1 MERGRS
7 IFVFLWLVVNV
18 LIFAWTIVG
27 YHAQVDPQLKEEIL
41 LRHGLVM
48 LLLTLPTGF
57 ALTALVSSVAS
68 LMSAQAVGVADA
80 LLVSLTCA
88 IAGYW
93 QWFVLL
99 PWLLRK
105 WKAKSSAKPRR

>member
-1 MERGRS
+1 MRKGRS
-7 IFVFLWLVVNV
+7 IFIFLWLVVNV

-27 YHAQVDPQLKEEIL
+27 YHAQVDLQLKDEIL

-57 ALTALVSSVAS
+57 ALTALVSSIAS
-68 LMSAQAVGVADA
+68 LMSAQAVGVAGA
-80 LLVSLTCA
+80 LLVSLICA

-99 PWLLRK
+99 PWLWRK
-105 WKAKSSAKPRR
+105 WKARSSAKPRR